1 MIFCNLYFSYSVL
14 PFRLICVEIGKCYL
28 FIVTGQT
35 ISCMVMKPQ
44 LSLPLLEDGNLPTY
58 SHYSECCSGHPCV
71 VFPSVSEQHIP
82 ERETDFLKGMSV
94 FYITI

>member
-58 SHYSECCSGHPCV
+58 SHYRNAAVGTPVLYFLQYLSS
-71 VFPSVSEQHIP
+71 IY
-82 ERETDFLKGMSV
+82 LKGKLTS
-94 FYITI
+94 